1 MVMEKIGIQAPRPST
16 EGTLGKPQ
24 GKTQGDTSFGDILK
38 TSIDEV
44 NRLQGKVDHAIEELT
59 TGQTKNI
66 HETMIALEKAEI
78 SFKLMIEVR
87 NKILDAYQEVMRM
100 GV

>member
-1 MVMEKIGIQAPRPST
+1 MEKVSIQAPRPTT
-16 EGTLGKPQ
+16 EGTLGKSQ
-24 GKTQGDTSFGDILK
+24 GKNQGDRSFGDILK
-38 TSIDEV
+38 ASIDEV
-44 NRLQGKVDHAIEELT
+44 NRLQGKANHAIEELT
-59 TGQTKNI
+59 AGETKNI

-100 GV
+100 SV

>member
-1 MVMEKIGIQAPRPST
+1 MEKVSIQAPRPST

-24 GKTQGDTSFGDILK
+24 DKTQGDRSFGDILK
-38 TSIDEV
+38 ASIDEV
-44 NRLQGKVDHAIEELT
+44 NRLQGKANHAIEELT